1 MYREKI
7 CIFASNSNK
16 MNSNHTIKSV
26 QVLFK
31 EELKALYPQREIEG
45 ITYILLEHLLNY
57 SKIEIQLNK
66 NEKIEQNNFE
76 RISEALVDL
85 KRSIPIQ
92 YIIGETEF
100 YDLRFKVNEH
110 TLIPRQETEELV
122 HAIINDNRVVNPKIL
137 DVGTGSGCIPIV
149 LAHNIVGAN
158 VSSVDVSE
166 GAIVTAKENALINKT
181 AISFYHRDFLNWED
195 YSWDKDFDIIVSN
208 PPYVKESEKELMQK
222 NVLAYEPHTALFVD
236 DNDPLIFYRRIAEFA
251 KSHLKKGGK
260 LYFEINE
267 ALGCEMVELQ
277 ESLGFTSVRLMK
289 DLNGRDRMTSAE
301 W

>member
-1 MYREKI
+1 
-7 CIFASNSNK
+7 
-16 MNSNHTIKSV
+16 MNSDHTIKSV

-31 EELKALYPQREIEG
+31 EELKAVYPQREIEG

-66 NEKIEQNNFE
+66 NEKIEQNKFE
-76 RISEALVDL
+76 RISEALEDL

-100 YDLRFKVNEH
+100 YELRFKVNEH

-122 HAIINDNRVVNPKIL
+122 HAIISDNSVVSPKIL

-149 LAHNIVGAN
+149 LAHNIAGAN

-166 GAIVTAKENALINKT
+166 GAIVKAKENALINEA
-181 AISFYHRDFLNWED
+181 AIRFYHRDFLRWEN

-208 PPYVKESEKELMQK
+208 PPYVKESEKELMDQ

-236 DNDPLIFYRRIAEFA
+236 DKDPLIFYRRIAEFA
-251 KSHLKKGGK
+251 KLHLKKGGK

-267 ALGCEMVELQ
+267 ALGCEMIELQ

-301 W
+301 L